1 MSQLTYAQLNELIGR
16 LSERLDIEAMGL
28 AVIKDE
34 LTRISKSIE
43 NTAAL
48 IKKEMETEWKY
59 SH

>member
-1 MSQLTYAQLNELIGR
+1 MTEPNYGQLMELMGR

-43 NTAAL
+43 NTASL
-48 IKKEMETEWKY
+48 IKKEMETE
-59 SH
+59 